1 MKLKRIICLFMM
13 FFLLCPLYAFADD
26 SGVLA
31 EGELNEWVVK
41 VLRDSA
47 AGQPLNAPVGEE
59 SHTEDG
65 YAFIYDFA
73 TLYYDKPVLDQDS
86 VLLAVS
92 VTDEAYPGPRGIKL
106 GDAQSVLIDTYGW
119 QNPTLVGDGIFA
131 AFYRLNSLPQSA
143 YWSWAQLDGAGA
155 ITGVQCA
162 IHVQVSD
169 GRYTDAGVVYS
180 LEGGVVTA
188 IRVYG
193 LSSFISA
200 DEVRG
205 NLEAVESVQTAASGD
220 AVDDVSDVT
229 LSAATVAANQ
239 AQPFGLKDL
248 SFSGMDYA
256 TLTLEG
262 AKAALG
268 EPAAQTAAE
277 DAAGGTY
284 LNLTWSG
291 VELIW
296 LEEAAGGRAQSL
308 RVSNAQTEGP
318 RGLKAGM
325 TFEEASALF
334 LSEGKP
340 GVLYGQPGDTDYGEA
355 VNEGTQTL
363 LTYYTAA
370 ESAQSAGSYVL
381 QLVFE
386 NGALKEWVLSTSEM
400 RWTL

>member
-1 MKLKRIICLFMM
+1 MKLKRIICLLIALS
-13 FFLLCPLYAFADD
+13 LLCPLYALADD

-31 EGELNEWVVK
+31 EGELNEWVIK

-47 AGQPLNAPVGEE
+47 AKQPLNAPVGEE

-73 TLYYDKPVLDQDS
+73 TLYYDKPVLDENS

-92 VTDEAYPGPRGIKL
+92 VTDEAYPGPRGVQL

-143 YWSWAQLDGAGA
+143 YWSWAQLDGSGA
-155 ITGVQCA
+155 VTGVQCA
-162 IHVQVSD
+162 IHVQVAD

-180 LEGGVVTA
+180 LEDGVVTA
-188 IRVYG
+188 IRIYG
-193 LSSFISA
+193 LSSFVGA
-200 DEVRG
+200 EEVRG

-220 AVDDVSDVT
+220 AVDVPDVT

-239 AQPFGLKDL
+239 AQPFGMQDL
-248 SFSGMDYA
+248 SFAGIDYA
-256 TLTLEG
+256 GLTLEG
-262 AKAALG
+262 VKAALG
-268 EPAAQTAAE
+268 DPVSQSTAE

-284 LNLTWSG
+284 LNLAWND

-296 LEEAAGGRAQSL
+296 LEDAAGGRAQSL
-308 RVSNAQTEGP
+308 RVTSQQTEGP

-325 TFEEASALF
+325 PFEEAAALF
-334 LSEGKP
+334 RSEGKP
-340 GVLYGQPGDTDYGEA
+340 GVLYGQSGNTEYGEA
-355 VNEGTQTL
+355 VNEGSQTL

-370 ESAQSAGSYVL
+370 GPAEDDGSYVL
-381 QLVFE
+381 QLIFE
-386 NGALKEWVLSTSEM
+386 NGALKEWVLSTSQV
-400 RWTL
+400 RWTM

>member
-1 MKLKRIICLFMM
+1 MKLKRIICLLIAFC
-13 FFLLCPLYAFADD
+13 LLCPLYALADD

-31 EGELNEWVVK
+31 ESELNEWVVK
-41 VLRDSA
+41 ALRDSA
-47 AGQPLNAPVGEE
+47 AERPLNAPVGEE

-73 TLYYDKPVLDQDS
+73 TLYYDKPELDENS

-92 VTDEAYPGPRGIKL
+92 VTNEAYPGPRGIKL

-119 QNPTLVGDGIFA
+119 QNSTLVGDGIFA

-143 YWSWAQLDGAGA
+143 YWSWAQLDGADG
-155 ITGVQCA
+155 ITSVQCA
-162 IHVQVSD
+162 IHVQVAD

-188 IRVYG
+188 IRIYG
-193 LSSFISA
+193 LSSFVGA

-205 NLEAVESVQTAASGD
+205 NLEAVGNVQTAASGD
-220 AVDDVSDVT
+220 AVDVPDVT

-239 AQPFGLKDL
+239 AQPFGAEDL
-248 SFSGMDYA
+248 SFAGIDYA
-256 TLTLEG
+256 SLTLES
-262 AKAALG
+262 AKSALG
-268 EPAAQTAAE
+268 ESASQSAAE

-291 VELIW
+291 AELIW
-296 LEEAAGGRAQSL
+296 LEDETAGRAQSL
-308 RVSNAQTEGP
+308 RVTDAQIEGP

-325 TFEEASALF
+325 PFEEAAALF

-340 GVLYGQPGDTDYGEA
+340 GVLYGQSGDTEYGEA

-363 LTYYTAA
+363 LT
-370 ESAQSAGSYVL
+370 
-381 QLVFE
+381 
-386 NGALKEWVLSTSEM
+386 
-400 RWTL
+400 

>member
-205 NLEAVESVQTAASGD
+205 NLEAVGNV
-220 AVDDVSDVT
+220 
-229 LSAATVAANQ
+229 
-239 AQPFGLKDL
+239 
-248 SFSGMDYA
+248 
-256 TLTLEG
+256 
-262 AKAALG
+262 
-268 EPAAQTAAE
+268 QTAAE
-277 DAAGGTY
+277 DAVGGTY

-325 TFEEASALF
+325 TFEEASSLF

-400 RWTL
+400 RWTLYPFGPRCWEARP

>member
-13 FFLLCPLYAFADD
+13 LFLLCPLYAFADD

-31 EGELNEWVVK
+31 ESELNEWVVK

-47 AGQPLNAPVGEE
+47 AGQPINAPVGEE

-220 AVDDVSDVT
+220 AVDDVPDVT

-268 EPAAQTAAE
+268 NLYQVSNQVTLGRTEQELISAVTAVGHQLIDMERTLRDKALAGGRINLE
-277 DAAGGTY
+277 DAVYRAWGLMTHAR
-284 LNLTWSG
+284 LMPKKEFFAHWSNLRLGAATKLLAIPLERVDALLTDCQDAHLCAW
-291 VELIW
+291 
-296 LEEAAGGRAQSL
+296 EEAAL
-308 RVSNAQTEGP
+308 
-318 RGLKAGM
+318 
-325 TFEEASALF
+325 
-334 LSEGKP
+334 
-340 GVLYGQPGDTDYGEA
+340 
-355 VNEGTQTL
+355 EGTALDQARAKRARMML
-363 LTYYTAA
+363 
-370 ESAQSAGSYVL
+370 AG
-381 QLVFE
+381 
-386 NGALKEWVLSTSEM
+386 
-400 RWTL
+400 

>member
-1 MKLKRIICLFMM
+1 MKLKRIICLLIAFC
-13 FFLLCPLYAFADD
+13 LLCPLYALADD

-31 EGELNEWVVK
+31 ESELNEWVVK
-41 VLRDSA
+41 ALRDSA
-47 AGQPLNAPVGEE
+47 AERPLNAPVGEE

-73 TLYYDKPVLDQDS
+73 TLYYDKPELDENS

-92 VTDEAYPGPRGIKL
+92 VTNEAYPGPRGIKL

-143 YWSWAQLDGAGA
+143 YWSWAQLDGADG
-155 ITGVQCA
+155 ITSVQCA
-162 IHVQVSD
+162 IHVQVAD
-169 GRYTDAGVVYS
+169 GRYTDAGVAYS

-188 IRVYG
+188 IRIYG
-193 LSSFISA
+193 LSSFVGA

-205 NLEAVESVQTAASGD
+205 NLEAVGNVQTAASGD
-220 AVDDVSDVT
+220 AVDAPDIT

-239 AQPFGLKDL
+239 AQPFGAEDL
-248 SFSGMDYA
+248 SFAGIDYA
-256 TLTLEG
+256 SLTLES
-262 AKAALG
+262 AKSALG
-268 EPAAQTAAE
+268 EPASQSAAE

-291 VELIW
+291 AELIW
-296 LEEAAGGRAQSL
+296 LEDETAGRAQSL
-308 RVSNAQTEGP
+308 RVTDAQIEGP

-325 TFEEASALF
+325 PFEEAAALF

-340 GVLYGQPGDTDYGEA
+340 GVLYGQSGDTEYGEA

-363 LTYYTAA
+363 LTYYMAA
-370 ESAQSAGSYVL
+370 GAAVGDGSYVL

-386 NGALKEWVLSTSEM
+386 NGALKEWVLSTSEV
-400 RWTL
+400 RWTM